1 MGASYYV
8 GYYVFG
14 VLPTLAIPAF
24 LLVPKLR
31 NLWLA
36 PLRRRRQDRLARK
49 VTMAQARRDARE
61 AILESQLDQLEPF

>member
-36 PLRRRRQDRLARK
+36 PLRRQDRLARK

>member
-1 MGASYYV
+1 MGVSYWV
-8 GYYVFG
+8 GYYGFG

-24 LLVPKLR
+24 LLVPRLR

-36 PLRRRRQDRLARK
+36 PLRRRRSDRLARK

-61 AILESQLDQLEPF
+61 AILEQRLDEFELF